1 MLGPKE
7 KRERALGIALG
18 LKGDRAG
25 SPKSALVRKPY
36 RPGVHGPKSTGTNA
50 ASSVSVN
57 CSNPTSYDVSYSTSQ
72 APNAT
77 ATKWNTDGPATD
89 SPGHALLSNSAYNVN
104 WGRAAG
110 AYVMPGSARGSSH
123 PYASYGQ
130 AAGAHPVASGAF
142 ADSVMITV
150 TY

>member
-1 MLGPKE
+1 
-7 KRERALGIALG
+7 
-18 LKGDRAG
+18 
-25 SPKSALVRKPY
+25 
-36 RPGVHGPKSTGTNA
+36 
-50 ASSVSVN
+50 
-57 CSNPTSYDVSYSTSQ
+57 
-72 APNAT
+72 
-77 ATKWNTDGPATD
+77 
-89 SPGHALLSNSAYNVN
+89 LLSNSAYNVN